1 MLCEAFVGHQIS
13 ILVQFGFKIRS
24 SRLCEHV
31 EQREDLGML
40 LCQLLDGRQVFEL
53 SEVDD
58 IDSLDRKDDAPSSV
72 ILSLSNRTIILFV

>member
-1 MLCEAFVGHQIS
+1 
-13 ILVQFGFKIRS
+13 
-24 SRLCEHV
+24 
-31 EQREDLGML
+31 ML

-72 ILSLSNRTIILFV
+72 ILSLSDRTIILFV

>member
-1 MLCEAFVGHQIS
+1 MLCKAFAVHQIS
-13 ILVQFGFKIRS
+13 ILVKFGFKFRS
-24 SRLCEHV
+24 TRLCEHV

-72 ILSLSNRTIILFV
+72 ILSLSDRAIILFV

>member
-1 MLCEAFVGHQIS
+1 MLCEALVGHQIS
-13 ILVQFGFKIRS
+13 IFVQFGFKIRS

-53 SEVDD
+53 REVDD
-58 IDSLDRKDDAPSSV
+58 IDSLDRKDDAPSSIV
-72 ILSLSNRTIILFV
+72 LSLSDRTIILFV

>member
-13 ILVQFGFKIRS
+13 ILVQLGFKISS

-53 SEVDD
+53 REVDD
-58 IDSLDRKDDAPSSV
+58 IDSLDREDDAPSSV
-72 ILSLSNRTIILFV
+72 ILSLSDRTIIIFV